1 MNCFVGIHKFPQIM
15 YKRMIKLK
23 KIIAL
28 FLVAI
33 LCFSFVA
40 CGKTPSNQSVDSQAN
55 NSSTT
60 KKETV
65 IADNESYKITII
77 DRSFKKESGNS
88 DVEVPTLTMIIENK
102 TTLDLEFIFNSVSI
116 NGFSVDV
123 HHNPENGISTW
134 PVIVNAEKKTKFN
147 LAMLTDTIANVDEIV
162 DFEATLTVN
171 QILEMSQYYDK
182 SEKVISFEQV
192 EIKAK

>member
-1 MNCFVGIHKFPQIM
+1 M
-15 YKRMIKLK
+15 K

-28 FLVAI
+28 FLVAV
-33 LCFSFVA
+33 LCFSFA
-40 CGKTPSNQSVDSQAN
+40 SCGKTSSNQSADSQAN

-65 IADNESYKITII
+65 IADNENYKITII
-77 DRSFKKESGNS
+77 DRIFKKESGNS

-102 TTLDLEFIFNSVSI
+102 TTLDLEFFFKSVSI

-147 LAMLTDTIANVDEIV
+147 LAMMTDTITNVDEII

-182 SEKVISFEQV
+182 SEKVTPFHEV
-192 EIKAK
+192 EIEVK